1 MKYYVETSLENFK
14 AWSGGRDTLEV
25 LIEKGLC
32 DTVEACLE
40 EALGED
46 VSDTDINDTLWFER
60 DMIAE
65 WCGFSSWEALEN
77 GEEEEE
83 EEEEADETDL
93 EEVKDRLN
101 ECIENE
107 DDFDTFCNGR
117 DCSSCPF
124 DAHCNLMTKCEE
136 AYNYMLEGYNFD
148 EAIALL
154 NGKEV

>member
-1 MKYYVETSLENFK
+1 MKYYVETSLENFE

-40 EALGED
+40 EILDGDA
-46 VSDTDINDTLWFER
+46 SDTYINDILWMER

-83 EEEEADETDL
+83 EETEE
-93 EEVKDRLN
+93 EEVDNNFSRWCAN
-101 ECIENE
+101 QS
-107 DDFDTFCNGR
+107 R
-117 DCSSCPF
+117 DCSGCPYQ
-124 DAHCNLMTKCEE
+124 K
-136 AYNYMLEGYNFD
+136 
-148 EAIALL
+148 L
-154 NGKEV
+154 NGMGDCEAAYYRDHPEDDDGIRIYQ

>member
-1 MKYYVETSLENFK
+1 MKYYVETSLENFE

-40 EALGED
+40 DILDGD
-46 VSDTDINDTLWFER
+46 SSDTYINDILWMER

-83 EEEEADETDL
+83 EEETEEEEPEENNFSRWCNENYPACKGCPYEKLRGLADCETAYYHDNP
-93 EEVKDRLN
+93 DNDDGIRLY
-101 ECIENE
+101 
-107 DDFDTFCNGR
+107 
-117 DCSSCPF
+117 
-124 DAHCNLMTKCEE
+124 K
-136 AYNYMLEGYNFD
+136 
-148 EAIALL
+148 
-154 NGKEV
+154 

>member
-1 MKYYVETSLENFK
+1 MKYYIETSLENFD

-46 VSDTDINDTLWFER
+46 VSDTTINDILWMER

-65 WCGFSSWEALEN
+65 WCGFSNWEALEN

-83 EEEEADETDL
+83 ETEEE
-93 EEVKDRLN
+93 EVDNNFSRWCAN
-101 ECIENE
+101 QSC
-107 DDFDTFCNGR
+107 
-117 DCSSCPF
+117 DCSGCPYQKLSKM
-124 DAHCNLMTKCEE
+124 DDCET
-136 AYNYMLEGYNFD
+136 AYYHDNPDDDDGIRIYQ
-148 EAIALL
+148 
-154 NGKEV
+154 